1 MWWQYALIAI
11 ALVVGVLL
19 AFPIAI
25 LLCACLGWVLMTLD
39 RATTRCP
46 GCNARQMRCANGI
59 RETYPTGRGTGKF
72 YLCEACK
79 RRWFWSND
87 DRCWR
92 DADDSDFDWAFAEPP
107 MPINQKT
114 AL

>member
-11 ALVVGVLL
+11 ALVAGVLL

-25 LLCACLGWVLMTLD
+25 CICACLGWVLMTFD

-46 GCNARQMRCANGI
+46 ACNTRQMRWTNGI
-59 RETYPTGRGTGKF
+59 RETYPTGRGTGRF

-92 DADDSDFDWAFAEPP
+92 DAKDSDFDWAFAEPP